1 MRRVIILGAAGRD
14 FHNFD
19 VFFRDNHEHQVVAF
33 TAAQIP
39 DCQRILPGRHP
50 RKWAASGAQRPG
62 VMHFRQAANSLYVP
76 MAQLT
81 MLLDLD

>member
-1 MRRVIILGAAGRD
+1 MGGTGRD
-14 FHNFD
+14 FHNFN

-39 DCQRILPGRHP
+39 SGYYLVVTPGNGP
-50 RKWAASGAQRPG
+50 QVGAQRPR
-62 VMHFRQAANSLYVP
+62 VMHFRQAANGLYVP